1 MLQGTLHAC
10 LSPLDIL
17 GGRTMG
23 QHGIE
28 ARHATWHRGGKIDPA
43 AGVPAAT
50 PPKKI
55 EKLETRNY
63 GENIIYN
70 LYISIPS
77 WKYVSIF

>member
-1 MLQGTLHAC
+1 MHA
-10 LSPLDIL
+10 SAPLTSLVVAQWDSMAL
-17 GGRTMG
+17 K
-23 QHGIE
+23 
-28 ARHATWHRGGKIDPA
+28 HATLPGIVGERLTQLLGSLQQP
-43 AGVPAAT
+43 

>member
-1 MLQGTLHAC
+1 MHA
-10 LSPLDIL
+10 SAPLTSLVVAQWDSMAL
-17 GGRTMG
+17 K
-23 QHGIE
+23 
-28 ARHATWHRGGKIDPA
+28 HATLPGIVGKRLTQLL
-43 AGVPAAT
+43 GSLQQ
-50 PPKKI
+50 PPQKKI